1 MGCTTER
8 IKYVPAPVVP
18 IPASLTA
25 DCIPPLPGQ
34 PLTYGASVLW
44 NDQLLEVIENCNRDK
59 ADIRAIESTRQGD
72 KQIVQP

>member
-1 MGCTTER
+1 M
-8 IKYVPAPVVP
+8 
-18 IPASLTA
+18 
-25 DCIPPLPGQ
+25 
-34 PLTYGASVLW
+34 TYGASVIW